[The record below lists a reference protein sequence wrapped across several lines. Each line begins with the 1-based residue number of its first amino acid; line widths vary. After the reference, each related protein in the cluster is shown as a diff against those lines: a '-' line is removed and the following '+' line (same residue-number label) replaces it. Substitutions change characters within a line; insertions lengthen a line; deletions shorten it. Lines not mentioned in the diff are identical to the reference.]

1 MNSRPPA
8 ATPKKIDKKNACPVC
23 LRPLA
28 QCMCGKTVSSGTVAK
43 ILILQHPQEQYK
55 LLNSAML
62 AHRALANSVLRVG
75 LSWRNFSHALG
86 GEANADGWAV
96 LLLKGI
102 KEPSRKLEM
111 FSPKNLLLAIS
122 TRFKGIIVIDGSWK
136 QAKAMWWRNPW
147 LLRLNRITL
156 NPDHPSQRGQTKR
169 HGLAT
174 VEAIAMALDCLGEN
188 LKVGELLRKQYEELI
203 IKPNMGDEKRSS

>member
-1 MNSRPPA
+1 
-8 ATPKKIDKKNACPVC
+8 
-23 LRPLA
+23 
-28 QCMCGKTVSSGTVAK
+28 MCGKTVPFGTAAK

-75 LSWRNFSHALG
+75 LSWRNLSHALDE
-86 GEANADGWAV
+86 EADADAWAV

-156 NPDHPSQRGQTKR
+156 NPDHPSLRGQTKR

-188 LKVGELLRKQYEELI
+188 PEVGKSLRKQYEELI
-203 IKPNMGDEKRSS
+203 IRPNLNQALP

>member
-1 MNSRPPA
+1 MNTQRPA
-8 ATPKKIDKKNACPVC
+8 TTPKKIDKKNACPVC
-23 LRPLA
+23 LRPRSR
-28 QCMCGKTVSSGTVAK
+28 CICGKTVSSGTLAK

-62 AHRALANSVLRVG
+62 AHRALARSVLRVG
-75 LSWRNFSHALG
+75 LSWRNLSHALG
-86 GEANADGWAV
+86 EEANADAWAV

-156 NPDHPSQRGQTKR
+156 NPDHPSLRGQTKR

-188 LKVGELLRKQYEELI
+188 TAVGESLRKQYEELI
-203 IKPNMGDEKRSS
+203 IRPNLNQALP